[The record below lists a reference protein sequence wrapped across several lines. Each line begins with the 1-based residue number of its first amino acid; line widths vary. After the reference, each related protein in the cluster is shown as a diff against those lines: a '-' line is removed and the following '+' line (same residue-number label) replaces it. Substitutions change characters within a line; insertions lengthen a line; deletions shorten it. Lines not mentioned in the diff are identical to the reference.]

1 MEPKLLA
8 KGVRYQR
15 HRPEQTLLYQIV
27 ERYYPELTQFM
38 ARQGKR
44 LPNYIQQEFDDFACI
59 VRKWWKS
66 VICLTNSREF
76 KVFLVIMPRNLTDL
90 LAT

>member
-15 HRPEQTLLYQIV
+15 HRPEQTLLYQIF

-44 LPNYIQQEFDDFACI
+44 LPNYIHHKRVQSHLFSA
-59 VRKWWKS
+59 
-66 VICLTNSREF
+66 
-76 KVFLVIMPRNLTDL
+76 LVVQ
-90 LAT
+90 